1 MIKRRTIQLPLPP
14 EIQRTGGLDWI
25 GLGYSIRIFSD
36 EFSAQVVGV
45 APESAY
51 LTDFC
56 ALGMESFEDVVGGM

>member
-1 MIKRRTIQLPLPP
+1 ML
-14 EIQRTGGLDWI
+14 GWI
-25 GLGYSIRIFSD
+25 WLGYSIRIFSD